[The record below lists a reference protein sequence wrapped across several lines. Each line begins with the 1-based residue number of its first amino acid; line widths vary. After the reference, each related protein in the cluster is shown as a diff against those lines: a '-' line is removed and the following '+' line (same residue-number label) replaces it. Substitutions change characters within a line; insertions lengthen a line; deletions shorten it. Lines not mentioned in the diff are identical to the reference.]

1 METGALG
8 KNYHD
13 GEVIYRQGEP
23 GNCMYVI
30 LEGKVEVYL
39 DRDDQEVPLRLCREG
54 EFLEV
59 TAIFDKEVRSAGAR
73 SLGNTRLLTIDKKNF
88 LRRIQ
93 EDPTIAFRLVQ
104 ELTRRVRELDEDIA
118 VLSRALRECMNEKLG

>member
-8 KNYHD
+8 RLYQD
-13 GEVIYRQGEP
+13 SDVIYRQGEP

-30 LEGKVEVYL
+30 LEGKVEIYL
-39 DRDDQEVPLRLCREG
+39 DRDGQEVPLRLCREG
-54 EFLEV
+54 EFLEE
-59 TAIFDKEVRSAGAR
+59 TAIFDKEERSANAR
-73 SLGNTRLLTIDKKNF
+73 SLGTSRLLTVDKKNF

-104 ELTRRVRELDEDIA
+104 ELTRRVRGLDEDVA
-118 VLSRALRECMNEKLG
+118 VLSRALRECLNEKLR